1 MNLKPIFSNRFFQ
14 RLFSFFS
21 VEHMLPK
28 DILGSVPSTK
38 QAYTTFLSVA
48 WPSALESLLVGLVG
62 SIDTMMVG
70 SLGQGAIAA
79 VGITNQP
86 KFILLAMI
94 FSLNVG
100 VTAVVARRKGQ
111 NDQEGANR
119 TLRTAIL
126 LSFIISLFTSLL
138 GFIFATLVNGIL
150 PFALCFAAGAMMF
163 VCIEELIP
171 EANATEGID
180 IGTISFMIGFVIMM
194 SLDILLS

>member
-94 FSLNVG
+94 FY
-100 VTAVVARRKGQ
+100 
-111 NDQEGANR
+111 
-119 TLRTAIL
+119 
-126 LSFIISLFTSLL
+126 
-138 GFIFATLVNGIL
+138 
-150 PFALCFAAGAMMF
+150 
-163 VCIEELIP
+163 
-171 EANATEGID
+171 
-180 IGTISFMIGFVIMM
+180 
-194 SLDILLS
+194 